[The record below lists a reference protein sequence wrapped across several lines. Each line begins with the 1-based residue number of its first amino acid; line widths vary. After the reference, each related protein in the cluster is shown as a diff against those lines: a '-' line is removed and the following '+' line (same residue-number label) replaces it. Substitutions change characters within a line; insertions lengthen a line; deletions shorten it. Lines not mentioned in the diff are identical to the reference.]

1 MGSVV
6 TRDAALHLKIKLTHM
21 RMGLGVAGNDAEL
34 VLRNLPSI
42 ALRYAAHDA
51 AARHLANGLQKRP
64 EVETVLHPALP
75 GAPGYAHWKALCA
88 QANKAQ
94 AATQSVAPALQG
106 QGLAAGLFSIVFKEQ
121 FSSAQVDKFCDALK
135 LFKLGYSWGGHLS
148 LVVPYDIPSMRDAT
162 VAHWP
167 YRGTLVRFN
176 IGLEDV
182 RDLQADIEQALN
194 ALKN

>member
-1 MGSVV
+1 
-6 TRDAALHLKIKLTHM
+6 LKIKLTHM
-21 RMGLGVAGNDAEL
+21 RTGVGVAANDAEL

-42 ALRYAAHDA
+42 ALRYKAHDV
-51 AARHLANGLQKRP
+51 AARQLAAWLQTRP
-64 EVETVLHPALP
+64 EVDTVLHPALP
-75 GAPGYAHWKALCA
+75 GAPGHQHWKQLCTQQNIA
-88 QANKAQ
+88 E
-94 AATQSVAPALQG
+94 AATDTVASSAKDQG
-106 QGLAAGLFSIVFKEQ
+106 HAAGLFSIVFKEQ
-121 FSSAQVDKFCDALK
+121 YTSAQVDAFCDALK

-182 RDLQADIEQALN
+182 RDLQADMLQALGVL
-194 ALKN
+194 AS